1 LRVFEVEV
9 VLAGLDLLVEHFQTA
24 QQHEGRTHACVK
36 ITFLLLPEEEITL
49 LGALCVCVCGCV
61 RPEKDIIGVFQ
72 VNFGCCCCCL
82 MMLLLMSKERE
93 MYRFDFEVNQL
104 RGSDILRQSTH
115 THART

>member
-49 LGALCVCVCGCV
+49 LGALCVCVDVLGQKKILLGFS
-61 RPEKDIIGVFQ
+61 RSILGV
-72 VNFGCCCCCL
+72 
-82 MMLLLMSKERE
+82 
-93 MYRFDFEVNQL
+93 
-104 RGSDILRQSTH
+104 
-115 THART
+115 AAAA